1 VLYVGKTG
9 GLRLIFAPALETP
22 EGDAECQQLLEILL
36 TWQGRDRL
44 SGFGEAGG
52 LPNVLI

>member
-1 VLYVGKTG
+1 MGKTG